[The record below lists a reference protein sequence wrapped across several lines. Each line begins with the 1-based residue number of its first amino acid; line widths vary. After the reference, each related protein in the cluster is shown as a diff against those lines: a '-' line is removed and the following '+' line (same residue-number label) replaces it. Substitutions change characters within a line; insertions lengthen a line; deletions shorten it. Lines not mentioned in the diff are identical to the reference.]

1 MQSYVHFNAAQFI
14 PPRPFKKLNSC
25 GDALLKPRNQ
35 KDSKRKG
42 SKGGDGALR
51 CKHEVEEQQEE
62 ESWGKREEEVGR
74 Y

>member
-1 MQSYVHFNAAQFI
+1 MQSYVHFNAIQFT
-14 PPRPFKKLNSC
+14 PPQKKNSNTC

-35 KDSKRKG
+35 KHGERKG
-42 SKGGDGALR
+42 SKEGDGALR
-51 CKHEVEEQQEE
+51 CKHEVEEQLEE